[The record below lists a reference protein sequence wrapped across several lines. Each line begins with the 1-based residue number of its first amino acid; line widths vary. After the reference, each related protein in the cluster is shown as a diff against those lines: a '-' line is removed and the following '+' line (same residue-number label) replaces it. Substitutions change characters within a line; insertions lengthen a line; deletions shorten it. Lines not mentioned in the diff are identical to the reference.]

1 MAYPRE
7 HKKPHRIIPLGDPE
21 IIAPVKAAEIVH
33 LASTNISSTDAD
45 GLGDRTQQ
53 DTGDTELVD
62 FATRGLRALAKK
74 GGYAAISQIFKNV
87 DAEKAEATLSKFLD
101 GLTSEASTDENN
113 DDNSCEV
120 LEVDFGSDKNSS

>member
-1 MAYPRE
+1 MAYPR
-7 HKKPHRIIPLGDPE
+7 KNNKSPRIIPLGDPE
-21 IIAPVKAAEIVH
+21 ITPAVKAAEIVH
-33 LASTNISSTDAD
+33 LASTNISSTAAD
-45 GLGDRTQQ
+45 DLGDRSQQ
-53 DTGDTELVD
+53 DTDDTELVD

-87 DAEKAEATLSKFLD
+87 DDEKAEATLNKFLD

-120 LEVDFGSDKNSS
+120 VEVDFGSDKNSS